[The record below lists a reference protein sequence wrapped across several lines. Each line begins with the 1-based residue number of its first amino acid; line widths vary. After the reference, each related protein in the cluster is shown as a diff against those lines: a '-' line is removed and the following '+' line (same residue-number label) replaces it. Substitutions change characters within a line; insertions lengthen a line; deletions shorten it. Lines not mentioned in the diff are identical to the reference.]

1 MSVRIMWEFPPPI
14 IENCPDPLQKLLSKE
29 NKIPFGDLA
38 NHTRIWNAL
47 SLLRR
52 TEGFFFLTRT
62 SNSHQGPLRKI
73 YIKELGLSHV

>member
-1 MSVRIMWEFPPPI
+1 MSVRITWEFPPAI
-14 IENCPDPLQKLLSKE
+14 IENCPDQLQKLLSK

-52 TEGFFFLTRT
+52 TEGFFFLTST
-62 SNSHQGPLRKI
+62 SNSHQGLLRKI